1 MDTTKAV
8 HANTVTNLPAY
19 TNDNGIGNNPPDASF
34 EAANSQKL
42 YKLNG
47 NSNKTGLGISLKV
60 MAGDRID
67 IFGKSVIITLLAS
80 SLLWQFESFT
90 LIIARW
96 LLISLASWFL
106 PMTICAF
113 SSQSKT
119 PTSFWAESSA
129 LCPFTVTRQEI
140 GALSFLIRFFC
151 NPKENGESVFCF
163 HCGDHLT
170 LVEKK
175 IPWPLV
181 IPLKYGPK
189 RC

>member
-1 MDTTKAV
+1 MVPLSFGGLGWAFDYMLCNYLGNVRRVLREELRQDKYPVASLEDSKISIEKNYYSIDTTKAV

-80 SLLWQFESFT
+80 SLL
-90 LIIARW
+90 
-96 LLISLASWFL
+96 
-106 PMTICAF
+106 
-113 SSQSKT
+113 
-119 PTSFWAESSA
+119 
-129 LCPFTVTRQEI
+129 
-140 GALSFLIRFFC
+140 
-151 NPKENGESVFCF
+151 
-163 HCGDHLT
+163 
-170 LVEKK
+170 
-175 IPWPLV
+175 
-181 IPLKYGPK
+181 
-189 RC
+189 